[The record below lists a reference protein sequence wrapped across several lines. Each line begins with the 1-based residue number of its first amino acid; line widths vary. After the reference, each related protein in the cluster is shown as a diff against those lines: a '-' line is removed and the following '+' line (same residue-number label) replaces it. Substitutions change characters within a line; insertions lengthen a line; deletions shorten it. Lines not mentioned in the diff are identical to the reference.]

1 MALGPKDIGTHADI
15 CSIVVGFGVQ
25 GQVAGPKGV
34 GLAWFVRQGSVLRG
48 PYSSGRVR
56 QLVLDG
62 SLASDDEVSSDKIHW
77 RRLGGVPEVV
87 PRQLRMDDA
96 HWAAEQTAQGGDEQ
110 AGALRATLIVSLV
123 LVALTV
129 GVSLIRPSE
138 PMLTPDCAASPAP
151 GVLFEGCRLSGA
163 DMTGASLARARMANA
178 VLDAARMTEA
188 HLLNADL
195 RYANLA
201 GADLS
206 YARLDGAELKGANL
220 RSADLTNADLSGA
233 DLSFA
238 DLSGARLGG
247 ARFDRT
253 LLEGAIWPDGRPCK
267 PADCPR

>member
-1 MALGPKDIGTHADI
+1 MT
-15 CSIVVGFGVQ
+15 
-25 GQVAGPKGV
+25 GPKGV
-34 GLAWFVRQGSVLRG
+34 GLEWFVRQGSVLRG

-62 SLASDDEVSSDKIHW
+62 SLAIDDEVSPDKIRW

-96 HWAAEQTAQGGDEQ
+96 HWAAEQTAQRGGEQ
-110 AGALRATLIVSLV
+110 AGALRATLIVALV
-123 LVALTV
+123 LVTLTV

-138 PMLTPDCAASPAP
+138 PVLAADCAAPPAP

-178 VLDAARMTEA
+178 VLDAATMTEA
-188 HLLNADL
+188 HLIHADL
-195 RYANLA
+195 RYVSLA

-206 YARLDGAELKGANL
+206 YARLDGADLKGANL
-220 RSADLTNADLSGA
+220 RSADLTNTDLSGA

-247 ARFDRT
+247 ARLDRA
-253 LLEGAIWPDGRPCK
+253 LLEGAIWRDGRPCK
-267 PADCPR
+267 LADCPR